1 MTKAEWLKEIT
12 IGLEEQTQTRGIR
25 FGTATEL
32 SRVLGYKDQ
41 KSFKA
46 SFLQNINPVVGKMT
60 PLEIIKEVAPCVCLF
75 GFICL
80 LVFIS
85 TLI

>member
-1 MTKAEWLKEIT
+1 MNKSEWVKEIT

-46 SFLQNINPVVGKMT
+46 SFLQNINPVVGKKYS
-60 PLEIIKEVAPCVCLF
+60 IKDFVDANYGIKLF
-75 GFICL
+75 
-80 LVFIS
+80 
-85 TLI
+85 